1 MARLLLLG
9 FVLLVLSGCV
19 SADRMREA
27 EPAPDQRLDYLLAE
41 YREIQAE
48 QYECFELRDVES
60 GTTDCARLMREF
72 YRLYAEFPHNPRVQM
87 SAAAMAYESGQVARA
102 QFLLDQLLG
111 AQGSHPEAAILR
123 SQIALEEGNPTLAI
137 DLLSRQIRMAP
148 ARADLREAQAAA
160 YYVEGRYPQAR
171 IALGLSGR
179 LGAPGWRI
187 SYHQGLICES
197 ELKWAEACRFYAT
210 ALEQKGDF
218 VPAQARLM
226 GLAEHLQC
234 RNIME
239 QGLDSFMSLRDTV
252 PNATPASTATVVPLS
267 LPSVAGHADAV
278 QLVDQNQTRV
288 VAAPNVTAMTAP
300 VEPEPHKSADNQGSA
315 RDTERTQTYGP
326 VTKGDTLYSIARS
339 HLRSEELTEVHNYSD
354 AIVAFNPQI
363 FIGGNPNL
371 LRVGCFL
378 KMPPIQSLPS
388 GF

>member
-1 MARLLLLG
+1 
-9 FVLLVLSGCV
+9 
-19 SADRMREA
+19 MREA

-41 YREIQAE
+41 YRELQAE

-87 SAAAMAYESGQVARA
+87 SAAAMAYESGQVDRA

-137 DLLSRQIRMAP
+137 DLLARQIRMAP

-226 GLAEHLQC
+226 GLAEHSQC
-234 RNIME
+234 RTMME
-239 QGLDSFMSLRDTV
+239 QGLDSFMSLRDNV
-252 PNATPASTATVVPLS
+252 PNATPASTLNSATAVPLS
-267 LPSVAGHADAV
+267 LPSVAGHTDVV
-278 QLVDQNQTRV
+278 QLTDQHQTREI
-288 VAAPNVTAMTAP
+288 AASNVTAMTAP
-300 VEPEPHKSADNQGSA
+300 VEPEPHKSADNQASA
-315 RDTERTQTYGP
+315 RDTEPTQTYGP
-326 VTKGDTLYSIARS
+326 VAKGDTLYSIARS
-339 HLRSEELTEVHNYSD
+339 HLRSEELTEVRAYSD

-371 LRVGCFL
+371 LRLGIFL
-378 KMPPIQSLPS
+378 KMPPL
-388 GF
+388 